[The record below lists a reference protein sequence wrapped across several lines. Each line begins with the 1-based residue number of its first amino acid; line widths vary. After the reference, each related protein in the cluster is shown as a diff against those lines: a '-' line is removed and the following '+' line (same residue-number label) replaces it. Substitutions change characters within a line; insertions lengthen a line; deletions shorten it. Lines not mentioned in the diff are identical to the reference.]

1 MPVTTEITKP
11 ITIDRPMVLIPM
23 EEYQELLFEAGHLK
37 TPGLDKEIAA
47 ARKRFKNVKAVDWKT
62 LRDEIG

>member
-1 MPVTTEITKP
+1 MPVNTEITKP

-37 TPGLDKEIAA
+37 TPALDREIAA
-47 ARKRFKNVKAVDWKT
+47 ARKRFKAGKVVDWKT

>member
-1 MPVTTEITKP
+1 MPVATEIAEP
-11 ITIDRPMVLIPM
+11 ITIDRPMVLIPV

-37 TPGLDKEIAA
+37 TPILDREIFA
-47 ARKRFKNVKAVDWKT
+47 ARKRFKNGKVVDWKT